1 MVFRLTLRGFPSMAV
16 FAAGLALSGC
26 ATSAVDQLNDTA
38 PTGSEF
44 TQNLYK
50 NYAYLARSF
59 GEVGAP
65 SDATFD
71 QEGSMSL
78 TDTDSDVN
86 SLANDYAQKAL
97 DAANGLEVSPEPP
110 PDDNAQ
116 AIRIRLV
123 RALDQGRDR
132 FPADAAR
139 AQVDY
144 DCMIMNA
151 RVPATMQAA
160 ASCAR
165 SLQNTLAAL
174 EHDINPAPPP
184 PPTPAPSAPAADYT
198 VFFDFDSWTL
208 TGEDLTVL
216 QNAIN
221 TARSGGQS
229 RINIVGHA
237 DTSGDAGYNQRLSE
251 KRANVVKEAL
261 IDMGARAEAI
271 TTSGVGEND
280 LAVATGDGVKEPKN
294 RRAVVTLQP

>member
-1 MVFRLTLRGFPSMAV
+1 MAFRTVMRGVRFSALLAAALT
-16 FAAGLALSGC
+16 LSGC
-26 ATSAVDQLNDTA
+26 ATGALDQLSDAT

-44 TQNLYK
+44 TQDLFK
-50 NYAYLARSF
+50 NYSYIARSF

-78 TDTDSDVN
+78 TDSDSDVA

-97 DAANGLEVSPEPP
+97 DAANGLEVSPEPS
-110 PDDNAQ
+110 PDENAQ
-116 AIRIRLV
+116 AIRIRLM
-123 RALDQGRDR
+123 RALDEGRDK

-151 RVPATMQAA
+151 RVPATVAA
-160 ASCAR
+160 AATCAR
-165 SLQNTLAAL
+165 SLQASLAQL
-174 EHDINPAPPP
+174 EHDLNPAPPP
-184 PPTPAPSAPAADYT
+184 APAPVASAPSADYT
-198 VFFDFDSWTL
+198 VYFDFDSWTL

-221 TARSGGQS
+221 TARAGGQS
-229 RINIVGHA
+229 RIAIVGHA

-251 KRANVVKEAL
+251 HRANVVKEAL

-271 TTSGVGEND
+271 QTSGVGEND
-280 LAVATGDGVKEPKN
+280 LAVQTGDGVKEAKN